1 MVDVNSIIGKK
12 NALRN
17 LSDEYFESII
27 ETLAEDISN
36 LSIENQ
42 YSDEELMKDW
52 NNLIRWKSD
61 GNTINSTSRLGM
73 KLCEHFFPN
82 FYDIQDNKGKS
93 FRNQWTKQNLI
104 KILRWNRKSHS
115 TPYLSELKRGV
126 YFCCGMTKNTMYR
139 PQMAKLI
146 CDTYNPQ
153 IVLDPCAGWSGR
165 MLGIVSSGAYYIAFE
180 PNTETYNNLCKL
192 IDFLNISDKV
202 RIINDDVLNI
212 NNHNI
217 PKVNMVITSPPY
229 FDLEVYCNEDSQSIT
244 NHSNYESWSE
254 SFLRTIIHNGIS
266 YLQKD
271 GISCWNV
278 GKVGKIDMN
287 NDVMK
292 YHNEIGFNRLESFSV
307 VSSKRQSNQK
317 DSDKKSSDN
326 TIVYGG

>member
-1 MVDVNSIIGKK
+1 MVNVNSIIGKK
-12 NALRN
+12 NSLRN

-27 ETLAEDISN
+27 ENLAEDISN
-36 LSIENQ
+36 MNIEIQ
-42 YSDEELMKDW
+42 YSNEELIKDW
-52 NNLIRWKSD
+52 YNLIKWKSD
-61 GNTINSTSRLGM
+61 GTNINSTSRIGM

-115 TPYLSELKRGV
+115 TPYISELKRGV

-146 CDTYNPQ
+146 SDTYNPQ
-153 IVLDPCAGWSGR
+153 IVLDPCAGWGGR
-165 MLGIVSSGAYYIAFE
+165 MLGVVSSGAKYIAFE
-180 PNTETYNNLCKL
+180 PNTETYRNISSL
-192 IDFLNISDKV
+192 IEFLDISDKV
-202 RIINDDVLNI
+202 NIINDDVLNI
-212 NNHNI
+212 GRYDI

-244 NHSNYESWSE
+244 NYSNYESWSE

-266 YLQKD
+266 YLQD
-271 GISCWNV
+271 NGISCWNV
-278 GKVGKIDMN
+278 GKVGKKDMN
-287 NDVMK
+287 DDVLK

-307 VSSKRQSNQK
+307 LSSKRQSNQK